1 MTNDEIKD
9 YFEKYFGESSN
20 PVSIPKD
27 SAFDYAHLF
36 AKLSLAYRFE
46 SPDLFYDDQGKGIVY
61 IFEHFEYDS
70 SEHRRKKGSTGM
82 AKMHKALNLLNESVA
97 EFASSGREVSCNL
110 DLWAETSTKFLCDSL
125 QASFEKHARKIP
137 DYKAN
142 ILATEHANPED
153 RKFFVTFIIEDA
165 SAIGSVDQN
174 GKLIYPFFI
183 REFME
188 FFRNQQRVD
197 CLICSNSFGKKRGTW
212 ALAKEDASN
221 KTIKQ
226 LERNRKEITLRN
238 IYPREPISVP
248 INGSTIARFI
258 PEGEGDD

>member
-9 YFEKYFGESSN
+9 YFEKYFGKSSN
-20 PVSIPKD
+20 PISIPKD
-27 SAFDYAHLF
+27 SAFDYAGLF

-46 SPDLFYDDQGKGIVY
+46 SPDLFYDDRGERITY

-70 SEHRRKKGSTGM
+70 SEHRRKKGSAGK
-82 AKMHKALNLLNESVA
+82 AKTHKALNLLDESVA
-97 EFASSGREVSCNL
+97 EFASSGRDVWCDL
-110 DLWAETSTKFLCDSL
+110 DLWTETSTDFLCDSL

-142 ILATEHANPED
+142 TLATERTNPEGW
-153 RKFFVTFIIEDA
+153 KFFVTFIVEDA

-174 GKLIYPFFI
+174 GKLIYPIFI

-188 FFRNQQRVD
+188 FFRNQQVVD
-197 CLICSNSFGKKRGTW
+197 CLICSNSFGKKRDTW
-212 ALAKEDASN
+212 ALAKEDANN

-226 LERNRKEITLRN
+226 LERSRKEITLRN

-248 INGSTIARFI
+248 INGSTLARFVSK
-258 PEGEGDD
+258 GESDD